1 MKLNKLNLLKG
12 FFALCLLFSI
22 HLNLAVAQEAKYLN
36 SSNPIE
42 VRVTDLISKLTLK
55 EKVSLL
61 GYQSKEVSRLNI
73 PAYNWWNEA
82 LHGIGRAGEATV
94 FPQAIGMAA
103 SFNKDLLYQVANV
116 ISTEARSKYNL
127 AVAKGIRDEYF
138 GLSFWSPNINIFR
151 DPRWGR
157 GQETYGEDPFLTSR
171 LGASFVKGMQGT
183 DPNHLKTA
191 ACAKHYAVH
200 SGPENERHSFNAVV
214 DEKDLRETYLPAFKY
229 LVDNGVESVMGAYN
243 RINGEPANIS
253 KKLFG
258 ILRGEWNF
266 KGHVVTDCW
275 ALDDI
280 FKGHK
285 VLPSS
290 VEVAA
295 AAIKAGVN
303 LDCSS
308 LLQDDLVQAVKQ
320 NLVTEAEVNLALGKL
335 LQTQFK
341 LGFYDKANSSPY
353 ASYGTDSIH
362 NANHIALSR
371 KMATESMVLL
381 KNEGN
386 ILPLNAKKVRKI
398 YVSGGNASSIIP
410 LLGNYNGLSSN
421 MVTIIEGIVEA
432 VDPSVKVQYEY
443 GVDISDTTRLGNNYQ
458 IGNSDAIIAVIGL
471 NPLLEGE
478 EGDAFLSK
486 SGGDKNDISLP
497 RSHILFLQK
506 LKSESKGAP
515 IIAVITGGSAMDLA
529 AIQPYV
535 DAIIIAWYPGEQG
548 GNAVGDIIF
557 GKVSPAGRLPLTFYN
572 SINDLP
578 AYNSYAME
586 GRTYRYFKGKA
597 VYPFGYGLSYA
608 NFNYSW
614 GEIPSKT
621 YSKSSESLNFKVE
634 IKNES
639 AIEADEVAQAYI
651 KYPQGTRMPLK
662 ELKGFERIT
671 ITKGETKTVTF
682 KIPLE
687 ELMKWDLNDNK
698 FKLYK
703 GKYELYVGGHSEDE
717 KLNASFIIK

>member
-1 MKLNKLNLLKG
+1 MNCYLKKSLVISVLLASTLKLA
-12 FFALCLLFSI
+12 FAQKAGYLDTTKSI
-22 HLNLAVAQEAKYLN
+22 E
-36 SSNPIE
+36 SRTS
-42 VRVTDLISKLTLK
+42 DLISKLTLA

-157 GQETYGEDPFLTSR
+157 GQETYGEDPYLTSR
-171 LGASFVKGMQGT
+171 LGASFVKGMQGN

-200 SGPENERHSFNAVV
+200 SGPENERHTFNAVV

-229 LVDNGVESVMGAYN
+229 LVDHGVESVMGAYN

-266 KGHVVTDCW
+266 KGHFVTDCW

-280 FKGHK
+280 YKGHK
-285 VLPSS
+285 VLPNS
-290 VEVAA
+290 VAVAA

-308 LLQDDLVQAVKQ
+308 LLQDDLIQAVKQ
-320 NLVTEAEVNLALGKL
+320 NLVTETEINLALNKL

-353 ASYGTDSIH
+353 SFYGTDSIH
-362 NANHIALSR
+362 NASHIALSR
-371 KMATESMVLL
+371 KMATQSMVLL
-381 KNEGN
+381 KNEN
-386 ILPLNAKKVRKI
+386 KILPLNPKKVSKI

-421 MVTIIEGIVEA
+421 MVTIIEGIVGA

-443 GVDISDTTRLGNNYQ
+443 GVDVSDTTRLGNNYQ
-458 IGNSDAIIAVIGL
+458 MGNSDAIIAVIGL
-471 NPLLEGE
+471 TPLFEGE
-478 EGDAFLSK
+478 EGDAFLSS
-486 SGGDKNDISLP
+486 SGGDKKDISLP
-497 RSHILFLQK
+497 RSHILFLEK
-506 LKSESKGAP
+506 LKKEANGIP
-515 IIAVITGGSAMDLA
+515 IIAVVTGGSALDLA
-529 AIQPYV
+529 SIKPYV
-535 DAIIIAWYPGEQG
+535 NAIIMAWYPGEQG
-548 GNAVGDIIF
+548 GNAVADVIF

-572 SINDLP
+572 SIDDLP
-578 AYNSYAME
+578 AYNNYAME
-586 GRTYRYFKGKA
+586 GRTYRYFKGKP

-608 NFNYSW
+608 KFSYYWSQK
-614 GEIPSKT
+614 PAKT
-621 YSKSSESLNFKVE
+621 YTSNTKAVIFTIDV
-634 IKNES
+634 KNES
-639 AIEADEVAQAYI
+639 DINADEVAQVYI
-651 KYPQGTRMPLK
+651 RYPDGIRMPLK
-662 ELKGFERIT
+662 ELKGFERIN
-671 ITKGETKTVTF
+671 INGGETKAVTF

-687 ELMKWDLNDNK
+687 ELMKWDLKADK

-703 GKYELYVGGHSEDE
+703 GTYQLFIGGNSEDE
-717 KLNASFIIK
+717 QLIFNFAVK